1 MVSEIKEPSAS
12 LPGSRYRVPR
22 ASATLAFVGLVTV
35 HLVVKLGGFPR
46 LHQIVRRWPVSKKTN
61 NDHET
66 IATVCAA
73 VERAISYHLK
83 HTWCLERSAVLTCY
97 LRAKGVP
104 AEMVIGCR
112 KMPFHGHAWVEVDGQ
127 VVNDNQKV
135 LTFYEPLYR
144 C

>member
-1 MVSEIKEPSAS
+1 MVSQIKEPGAS
-12 LPGSRYRVPR
+12 LTDSRCRVPR
-22 ASATLAFVGLVTV
+22 ASVSLAFVGLATV
-35 HLVVKLGGFPR
+35 HLVIKLGGFPR
-46 LHQIVRRWPVSKKTN
+46 LHQIVSRWPVSKRTN
-61 NDHET
+61 NEHEA

-73 VERAISYHLK
+73 VERATNYYVK

-97 LRAKGVP
+97 LRVKGVP
-104 AEMVIGCR
+104 AQMVIGCR
-112 KMPFHGHAWVEVDGQ
+112 KMPFHGHAWVEVNGQ